1 VEPRNNNE
9 QRKERRNKMQLKGKV
24 AIVTGG
30 GRGIG
35 RAIALRLG
43 KDGANL
49 GILDVMLDNAQAVA
63 AEVSNLGPRGLAKKA
78 DLTQYAE
85 TQKVVEEIYREL
97 GSIDI
102 LVNNAG
108 IDQPRPFLK
117 TDEAFWDRFI
127 AVNYKSFLISC
138 HVCIPYMMKNNRGRI
153 ISMGSDAGRVGTG
166 GEVIYGGTKGAIMA
180 SSKALARE
188 LAPYQIT
195 VNCVSP
201 GPIDTDIW
209 KNLVAD
215 EKGKKIAEGVVRG
228 IPLHRIGQPEEVADA
243 VSFFA
248 SDDARYIT
256 GQVLSVDGGLTM
268 IG

>member
-1 VEPRNNNE
+1 MELQGR
-9 QRKERRNKMQLKGKV
+9 V

-35 RAIALRLG
+35 RAIALSLAQ
-43 KDGANL
+43 DGANV
-49 GILDVMLDNAQAVA
+49 GILDVILENAQKVA
-63 AEVSNLGPRGLAKKA
+63 EEVSRSGHRGLAKKV
-78 DLTQYAE
+78 DLTDYAE
-85 TQKVVEEIYREL
+85 TQRVVKEIYEEL

-108 IDQPRPFLK
+108 IDQPKPFLE
-117 TDEAFWDRFI
+117 TNETFWDRFI
-127 AVNYKSFLISC
+127 AVNYKSFLIGC
-138 HVCIPYMMKNNRGRI
+138 HVCIPYMMIQNWGRI
-153 ISMGSDAGRVGTG
+153 INMGSDAGRVGTA

-188 LAPYQIT
+188 VAPYQIT

-209 KNLVAD
+209 KNLAAD
-215 EKGKKIAEGVVRG
+215 EKGKKIAEGVVRS
-228 IPLHRIGQPEEVADA
+228 IPLRRIGQPEDVASIVA
-243 VSFFA
+243 FLA
-248 SDDARYIT
+248 SDKAEYVT
-256 GQVLSVDGGLTM
+256 GQVWSVDGGLTM

>member
-1 VEPRNNNE
+1 MMHFN
-9 QRKERRNKMQLKGKV
+9 GKV

-35 RAIALRLG
+35 RAIALRFAR
-43 KDGANL
+43 DGADV
-49 GILDVMLDNAQAVA
+49 GILDVQLDSAQAVA
-63 AEVSNLGPRGLAKKA
+63 AEVSSLGPRGLAKKA

-85 TQKVVEEIYREL
+85 TQKAVEEIYHEL

-108 IDQPRPFLK
+108 IDQPRPFLE

-127 AVNYKSFLISC
+127 AVNYKSFLIAC
-138 HVCIPYMMKNNRGRI
+138 HVCVPYMMKNNRGRI
-153 ISMGSDAGRVGTG
+153 ISMGSDAGRVGTA
-166 GEVIYGGTKGAIMA
+166 GELIYGGTKGAIMA

-209 KNLVAD
+209 KNLAAD
-215 EKGKKIAEGVVRG
+215 EKGKKIAEGVVRS
-228 IPLHRIGQPEEVADA
+228 IPLRRIGQPEDVAN
-243 VSFFA
+243 VVVFLA
-248 SDDARYIT
+248 SDEAQYIT

>member
-1 VEPRNNNE
+1 M
-9 QRKERRNKMQLKGKV
+9 KLAGHA
-24 AIVTGG
+24 AIITGG

-35 RAIALRLG
+35 RAIALRLAR
-43 KDGANL
+43 DGAKV
-49 GILDVMLDNAQAVA
+49 GILDVDAESAQAVA
-63 AEVSNLGPRGLAKKA
+63 AEVNGLGSSGYARKA
-78 DLTQYAE
+78 DLTQYGE
-85 TQKVVEEIYREL
+85 THQAVEELYCEL
-97 GSIDI
+97 GGLAI

-108 IDQPRPFLK
+108 IDQPKPFLE

-127 AVNYKSFLISC
+127 AVNYKSFLIAS
-138 HVCIPYMMKNNRGRI
+138 HVCIPYLMRSTRGRI
-153 ISMGSDAGRVGTG
+153 ISLGSDAGRVGTA

-188 LAPYQIT
+188 LAGYQIT

-201 GPIDTDIW
+201 GPIDTAIW
-209 KNLVAD
+209 QNLAAG
-215 EKGKKIAEGVVRG
+215 EHGKKIAEGVVRA
-228 IPLHRIGQPEEVADA
+228 IPLRRIGQPEEVADA
-243 VSFFA
+243 VAFLA